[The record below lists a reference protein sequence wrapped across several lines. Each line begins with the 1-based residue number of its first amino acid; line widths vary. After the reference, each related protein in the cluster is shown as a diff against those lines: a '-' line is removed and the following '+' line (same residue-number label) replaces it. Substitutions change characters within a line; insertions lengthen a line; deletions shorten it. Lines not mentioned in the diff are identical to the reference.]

1 MIGFGL
7 DLAGYT
13 QKKSS
18 LAAIATQGTTA
29 HVTLLRGSAFSQ
41 KRATASNFNTT
52 VDEEAKDVQRCMSLG
67 PLSVDIPIDFQG
79 LPFPLNATELWQLTL
94 RPIDKLLRAMP
105 PFADR
110 IGAPAAR
117 FAAIVRHARLESA
130 LGDRLFETYPTAI
143 WQKLDIVPGL
153 YKARGKERIKEQRA
167 ACSALCQRLSIAPP
181 LYNDDDIDALICAV
195 TSVAP
200 AIDLWGPDDY
210 KIKSADLPR
219 GFRLLKRNP
228 FKEIRQTAAEFSEWI
243 TNREKS

>member
-13 QKKSS
+13 QKKTS
-18 LAAIATQGTTA
+18 LAAIIPQGMTA
-29 HVTLLRGSAFSQ
+29 HVTLLRGSAFSRQ
-41 KRATASNFNTT
+41 RATTSNLDRT
-52 VDEEAKDVQRCMSLG
+52 VDEEAKEVQRCMSLG
-67 PLSVDIPIDFQG
+67 SVSVDIPIDFQG
-79 LPFPLNATELWQLTL
+79 LPFPPRATELWQLTL

-117 FAAIVRHARLESA
+117 FAAIVRHAKLDSA

-153 YKARGKERIKEQRA
+153 YKAKGKERIKEQRA
-167 ACSALCQRLSIAPP
+167 ACSALCERLSIVPP

-200 AIDLWGPDDY
+200 ATDLWGPDDY

-219 GFRLLKRNP
+219 GYRLLKRNP
-228 FKEIRQTAAEFSEWI
+228 FKEIRQTAAAFSEWI
-243 TNREKS
+243 SSREKS

>member
-18 LAAIATQGTTA
+18 LAAITTQGTTA

-52 VDEEAKDVQRCMSLG
+52 VDEEAKDVQRC
-67 PLSVDIPIDFQG
+67 I
-79 LPFPLNATELWQLTL
+79 PLNATELWQLTL
-94 RPIDKLLRAMP
+94 RPIDKMLRAMP

-117 FAAIVRHARLESA
+117 FAAIVRHARLESV

-167 ACSALCQRLSIAPP
+167 ACSALCQRLSVVPP